1 MSDLEQVLIKRSVR
15 SSRIV
20 GRLSARSRQIS
31 HWRLITFLTASA
43 LAALSGFFGGQAAG
57 WSVFLVGMVPFGV
70 LVYLHQ
76 SVEQAAK
83 RWKTWNQVTNEDLA
97 RLRLD
102 WEHIPPSGVGE
113 PPPNHPYA
121 SDLNICGDRSLTHL
135 VDLCVS
141 QSGSDRLGFW
151 LLDPELDT
159 EVIKRRQRLVH
170 ELSNIPY
177 ATQKLRWVARM
188 QSGSDRR
195 RWDTNQLVQ
204 WLQAS
209 PGRKL
214 DILLRVLTTLAI
226 VNIIGFIAWVAG
238 ITSGWWVLSFVAY
251 VAIYGLNG
259 GSLVHLS
266 TESAEL
272 HENLGRFRALFQFLS
287 KRIPSRVTSV
297 YELTFPFRDASEG
310 PLASLKRLRGI
321 ALWAGVT
328 RNDVLFVVLNAIL
341 PWNLIFAVLLE
352 REKSL
357 LRSKLP
363 GWLDR
368 WYTLEAASSLAHVAV
383 LNGDHCWPVPQNVAE
398 WYAENASHPL
408 LHAESRVHN
417 THHFDQIG
425 RLGLITGSNMAG
437 KSTFLRTVGINT
449 VLANAGAPV
458 IASSFKWQ
466 PMRVFT
472 SMKISDSVTEGYSYF
487 YAEVRRL
494 KALYDE
500 LTKPDALP
508 LLYLIDEIFK
518 GTNTKERLIGSRGY
532 IHSLIEGNGFGLVAT
547 HDLELIK
554 LSQESDL
561 VRNLHFEETFSAG
574 NMYFTYRLM
583 NGPCTST
590 NALHIMRQAGLAI
603 D

>member
-1 MSDLEQVLIKRSVR
+1 MSELEQLLIRRSVR
-15 SSRIV
+15 SSRVV
-20 GRLSARSRQIS
+20 GKLTARSRLLS
-31 HWRLITFLTASA
+31 RWRLITFLSAAA
-43 LAALSGFFGGQAAG
+43 LAAVTGNFFGQSAG
-57 WSVFLVGMVPFGV
+57 WSVFLAGMVPFGV
-70 LVYLHQ
+70 LVYIHQ
-76 SVEQAAK
+76 SIEQAIL

-102 WEHIPPSGVGE
+102 WDHIPSSGVGE
-113 PPPNHPYA
+113 PPPSHPYA
-121 SDLNICGDRSLTHL
+121 SDLNMCGNRSLTHL
-135 VDLCVS
+135 IDLCVS

-151 LLDPELDT
+151 LLDPELDP
-159 EVIKRRQRLVH
+159 EIIKKRQRLVQD
-170 ELSNIPY
+170 LASIPY

-188 QSGSDRR
+188 QSVSDRR
-195 RWDTNQLVQ
+195 RWNTNQLVQ

-214 DILLRVLTTLAI
+214 DVLLKVLSVLAAI
-226 VNIIGFIAWVAG
+226 NAVGFVAWLTG
-238 ITSGWWVLSFVAY
+238 LTSGWWALSFVVY
-251 VAIYGLNG
+251 VAVYGLNG
-259 GSLVHLS
+259 GAMVHLS
-266 TESAEL
+266 TESADL
-272 HENLGRFRALFQFLS
+272 HENLGRFRALFQYLS
-287 KRIPSRVTSV
+287 KRIPAWATSA

-310 PLASLKRLRGI
+310 PLASLKRLRRI

-341 PWNLIFAVLLE
+341 PWNLVFAVLLE
-352 REKSL
+352 REKSM

-383 LNGDHCWPVPQNVAE
+383 LNADHCWPVPQNVAE
-398 WYAENASHPL
+398 WYAEDASHPL

-437 KSTFLRTVGINT
+437 KSTFLRTIGINT
-449 VLANAGAPV
+449 VLANAGGPV
-458 IASSFKWQ
+458 IASSFRWQ

-494 KALYDE
+494 KSLYDE
-500 LTKPDALP
+500 LNRPDSLP
-508 LLYLIDEIFK
+508 MLYLIDEIFK

-561 VRNLHFEETFSAG
+561 VRNLHFEETFSGG

-590 NALHIMRQAGLAI
+590 NALHIMRQAGLSI